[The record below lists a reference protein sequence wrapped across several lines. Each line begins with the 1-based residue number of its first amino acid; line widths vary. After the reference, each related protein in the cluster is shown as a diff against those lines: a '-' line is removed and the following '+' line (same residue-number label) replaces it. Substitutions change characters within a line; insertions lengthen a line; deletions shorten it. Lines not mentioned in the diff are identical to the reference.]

1 MKTVDIP
8 INVPVQVDE
17 NVLTYGVDRHLYML
31 RFPAR
36 PAAATIGPVGRDG
49 RRTVT
54 ISTLTRAVLSVVASP
69 ATAEAVFVAVGGV
82 LPDA

>member
-1 MKTVDIP
+1 MKIIDIP
-8 INVPVQVDE
+8 VDVPVQIDE
-17 NVLTYGVDRHLYML
+17 NVLTYASDRHLYML

-54 ISTLTRAVLSVVASP
+54 LSTLQRAVLSVIAAAS
-69 ATAEAVFVAVGGV
+69 TAEAVFVAVGGV